1 MTEAKKDALD
11 RIIVKDNKR
20 MQQIIE
26 WYLAN
31 QEYLEA
37 QPFRMPF
44 LQGLICLKEER
55 VEFSFEAFSAT
66 DVLIKIYMV
75 PFGKDVLICA
85 FKYNPE
91 EDRILE
97 VRWPGSIPPARLDSM
112 KRLVAQ
118 DKTCE
123 KEAFKYRV
131 LMYYASYYEN
141 EVILDEAQ
149 QKRLDKHS
157 RKTLKKKGVTKIP
170 LVRNTYV
177 LSPEAAS
184 LKKPADPG
192 KKRSYEKP
200 DHEVKVKGYRR
211 KNGTWVA
218 PYTRYKDKESGKPKI
233 YKA

>member
-1 MTEAKKDALD
+1 MMEAKKDALD
-11 RIIVKDNKR
+11 RIVVKDNKR

-44 LQGLICLKEER
+44 LQGLICLMEESI
-55 VEFSFEAFSAT
+55 EFSFEAFSDT

-75 PFGKDVLICA
+75 PSKKDVLVCA

-97 VRWPGSIPPARLDSM
+97 VRWPGNIPPSRLNVM
-112 KRLVAQ
+112 KRIMAQ

-141 EVILDEAQ
+141 EVVMDKALE
-149 QKRLDKHS
+149 KRLDKHS

-177 LSPEAAS
+177 LNPETAS
-184 LKKPADPG
+184 LKKPVDPG
-192 KKRSYEKP
+192 KKRPYEKP